1 MTLSPRLI
9 FPAPPQLSPNPA
21 CAQMTHFSSAFL
33 CWVDGPAFLHL
44 QKHQATLPCS
54 CPQHPSMTIPGSALP
69 SGPPGPSSWLLS
81 RGPVFILP
89 LLPSLS
95 RAAGGI
101 FGSSDHV
108 QPSSN
113 VFRLLS
119 LRRRRPHLPRPL
131 ASWLTPQLAHHR
143 RCLAAAFLLHLLAI
157 HPPSRGPHRTR
168 PHTFAG

>member
-81 RGPVFILP
+81 RGPIFILP

-113 VFRLLS
+113 VFCLLS
-119 LRRRRPHLPRPL
+119 LRPAPSPP
-131 ASWLTPQLAHHR
+131 TPPPGLLAHSSAGPSPPLPGCSLPPSPPR
-143 RCLAAAFLLHLLAI
+143 
-157 HPPSRGPHRTR
+157 HPPAFTWA
-168 PHTFAG
+168 TQD